1 MICPYNFVS
10 KSIFKTSNWQFLF
23 CVWKQ
28 SLTCIPMATWQR
40 LLSLNEVKQIT
51 LLVEPQ
57 HLAIEVLI
65 NVRERK
71 HVRIYLNLSHSK

>member
-1 MICPYNFVS
+1 
-10 KSIFKTSNWQFLF
+10 
-23 CVWKQ
+23 
-28 SLTCIPMATWQR
+28 MATWQR